1 MFNPK
6 HNTMSPKV
14 LLRIS
19 AVSIFINAAFHVYTH
34 LQWKSLADPGSAAVV
49 NQLPAAK
56 ISMMGANHSL
66 AEYFDG
72 YGYVI
77 AIFLVLIGALLWAL
91 SDISEKFPAPG
102 LKLLIPLVLFLI
114 VLFFYT
120 LILFIPVEAIFSA
133 IASALCTRAIVLLH
147 GGHLDFHLSKTGE

>member
-1 MFNPK
+1 
-6 HNTMSPKV
+6 MSSKL

-19 AVSIFINAAFHVYTH
+19 ALSIFLNAALHIYIH
-34 LQWKSLADPGSAAVV
+34 LEWKSLANTASAAVA
-49 NQLPAAK
+49 NQAPAAK
-56 ISMMGANHSL
+56 ISLLGASHSL
-66 AEYFDG
+66 ADYFDG

-91 SDISEKFPAPG
+91 SDISEKYPAPG

-120 LILFIPVEAIFSA
+120 LVFFTPVEAVFSA
-133 IASALCTRAIVLLH
+133 IASALCTRAIVILH
-147 GGHLDFHLSKTGE
+147 GGHLDFHLGKAKE